1 MDWFLYDRDLCHERV
16 KNCSY
21 NNCKCSS
28 KRKPKYWVLQKLT
41 HQKIFIQYSMIHFV
55 PFFLF
60 ISMFFSILQRFL
72 LLKNWIK
79 LVPTTLR
86 CLEKWYESFLE
97 ELLFFEVLQ
106 KTLKNCFFFSFILII
121 SYRLIWNK
129 KSNWLWDLCGK
140 RESMHVFEYVTLI
153 LWTHDTNLKTSASKI
168 TLYVRTFHQIL
179 YLSF

>member
-1 MDWFLYDRDLCHERV
+1 MIGTSAMKELKTVVITTVNAHLKGSRNIEFYKSWHTKRYSHNIQWSILCHF
-16 KNCSY
+16 S
-21 NNCKCSS
+21 
-28 KRKPKYWVLQKLT
+28 
-41 HQKIFIQYSMIHFV
+41 
-55 PFFLF
+55 FLF
-60 ISMFFSILQRFL
+60 QCFSVFCNDS

-106 KTLKNCFFFSFILII
+106 KALKNCFFFSSILTI
-121 SYRLIWNK
+121 SYRLIWNE

-153 LWTHDTNLKTSASKI
+153 LWTHDTNLKTSTSKI
-168 TLYVRTFHQIL
+168 TLYVQTFHQIL
-179 YLSF
+179 SLSF